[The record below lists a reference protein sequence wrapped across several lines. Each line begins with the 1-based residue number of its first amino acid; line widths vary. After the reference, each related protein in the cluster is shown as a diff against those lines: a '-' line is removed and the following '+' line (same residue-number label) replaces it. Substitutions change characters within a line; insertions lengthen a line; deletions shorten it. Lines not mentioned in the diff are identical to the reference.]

1 MGNRTDLREIEG
13 RKGDERAP
21 HVFRSLAR
29 AERGRLLVK
38 VHLQPVRGTRCTLY
52 TSSHTAC
59 GALKWFRDVMM
70 PADLVKRV
78 FGGGQR
84 ERLGGGR
91 EGRFETRGMV
101 LRGE

>member
-1 MGNRTDLREIEG
+1 
-13 RKGDERAP
+13 
-21 HVFRSLAR
+21 
-29 AERGRLLVK
+29 
-38 VHLQPVRGTRCTLY
+38 
-52 TSSHTAC
+52 
-59 GALKWFRDVMM
+59 MM